1 MIKTQY
7 GKTIK
12 EWMSDAGGEYK
23 STAFLKALNEQ
34 GIKVLQSAPH
44 TPQQNGRAEC
54 FNCTI
59 MDKAEAM
66 QHEACLPDS
75 WWEFAVEQ
83 AVHLYNHTSMA
94 RLNYETPFYRME
106 GGIPD
111 MSHLKVFGCA
121 TYVFLPS
128 EIRKDKL
135 SPKSELMTY
144 LGIEQGLKA
153 HRFMRFSNRLF
164 FVPKALFDEEYFPW
178 CKTQS
183 QRHTTRLN
191 KPVNEQLRHQE
202 IDDTA
207 PPAPLPANPWDNL
220 DEYRPNPPIPPRPSQ
235 PASRPPTTPYK
246 PA

>member
-1 MIKTQY
+1 M
-7 GKTIK
+7 IK

-23 STAFLKALNEQ
+23 SAAFLKALNKQ
-34 GIKVLQSAPH
+34 GIKVLQSVPH

-54 FNCTI
+54 FNRTI

-66 QHEACLPDS
+66 RHEACLSDS
-75 WWEFAVEQ
+75 WWEFSVEQ

-94 RLNYETPFYRME
+94 CLNHETPFYRME
-106 GGIPD
+106 GGILD
-111 MSHLKVFGCA
+111 ISHLKVFGCA
-121 TYVFLPS
+121 AYIFLPL

-144 LGIEQGLKA
+144 LGIKQGLKV
-153 HRFMRFSNRLF
+153 HRFMRSSNRLF
-164 FVPKALFDEEYFPW
+164 YAPKALFDEEYFPW

-183 QRHTTRLN
+183 QRCTTRLN
-191 KPVNEQLRHQE
+191 KPINEQLRHQE

-207 PPAPLPANPWDNL
+207 PPATLPANPWDNL
-220 DEYRPNPPIPPRPSQ
+220 DGYRPNPPIPPRPSQ
-235 PASRPPTTPYK
+235 PAPRPPTTPQK